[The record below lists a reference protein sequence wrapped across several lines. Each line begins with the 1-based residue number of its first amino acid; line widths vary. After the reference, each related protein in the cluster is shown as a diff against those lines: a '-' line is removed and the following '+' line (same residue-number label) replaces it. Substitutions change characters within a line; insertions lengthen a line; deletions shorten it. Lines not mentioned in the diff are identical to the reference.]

1 MDFKD
6 LVLKTRSYRRFD
18 ASAAIDRQTLLDLIE
33 LARCSPS
40 AGNRQPLKYVLS
52 CDPEMNAKIFST
64 LGWAASLP
72 EWPGP
77 DEPERPTG
85 YVVITIDT
93 TITAPSGWSG
103 HDVGI
108 VAQTIL
114 LGAVDK
120 GLGGCMFGSV
130 KKSELKKI
138 LDLPDS
144 LEINLVIA
152 LGRPVEKVVL
162 EDVKP
167 DGSTTYHRDAAQ
179 THYVPKRKRDELI
192 VKVYG

>member
-52 CDPEMNAKIFST
+52 CEPGMNAKIFST
-64 LGWAASLP
+64 LAWAGSLP

-85 YVVITIDT
+85 YIVITIDRSIAEN
-93 TITAPSGWSG
+93 ITWVG
-103 HDVGI
+103 HDIGI
-108 VAQTIL
+108 AAQSIF

-120 GLGGCMFGSV
+120 GFGGCMFGTI
-130 KKSELKKI
+130 KKSELKKF
-138 LDLPDS
+138 LALPEN

-152 LGRPVEKVVL
+152 LGKPVEKVVL
-162 EDVKP
+162 EDAKS
-167 DGSTTYHRDAAQ
+167 DGSITYHRDAAQ
-179 THYVPKRKRDELI
+179 THYVPKRKRDEL
-192 VKVYG
+192 VLKVYG

>member
-18 ASAAIDRQTLLDLIE
+18 ASVAMDRKTLLDLVE

-40 AGNRQPLKYVLS
+40 AANGQPLKYVLS

-64 LGWAASLP
+64 LAWAGYLP

-77 DEPERPTG
+77 DEQERPTG

-114 LGAVDK
+114 LGAVEK
-120 GLGGCMFGSV
+120 GFGGCMFGSI
-130 KKSELKKI
+130 KRSELKDI
-138 LDLPDS
+138 LALPEH

-152 LGRPVEKVVL
+152 LGKPVERVVL
-162 EDVKP
+162 EDVKS
-167 DGSTTYHRDAAQ
+167 DGSIKYHRDSDQ
-179 THYVPKRKRDELI
+179 THYVPKRSKDEL
-192 VKVYG
+192 VLKVYG